1 MEHVMCLE
9 NIFSKYIKCFW
20 FCLWIFYAFEE
31 FYIVKFVNFFFFYH
45 LWFYNCL
52 TLSSYSV
59 RQKSGYLTP
68 WPKPWSRER
77 AGSQMKIYWAD
88 RNSKYLLQ
96 KSLWLGSSTTSL
108 PFLIHKHSSPLWLLN
123 SSQVKISK
131 TNLPFVPNG
140 SIVFTQLCK
149 EIHHSLEQNF
159 NGKQNQPRIYV
170 DALIIWSVKQTASE
184 TDTLVLSHYPWT
196 ENVLNSK
203 SFRPHFH
210 VPCTLLWSQKISS
223 RRENSTTS
231 IWYLKVEGDIRLV
244 TANTF
249 WKVKECV
256 L

>member
-1 MEHVMCLE
+1 MEDVMCLE
-9 NIFSKYIKCFW
+9 NIFFKFIKCFL

-31 FYIVKFVNFFFFYH
+31 FCIVKFVNCFYH

-52 TLSSYSV
+52 TFSSYSV
-59 RQKSGYLTP
+59 RQKSEYPTP
-68 WPKPWSRER
+68 GPKLWSREG

-108 PFLIHKHSSPLWLLN
+108 PFLIHMHSSPLWLLN

-149 EIHHSLEQNF
+149 EIHHSPEQNF

-170 DALIIWSVKQTASE
+170 NALIIWSVKQTASE
-184 TDTLVLSHYPWT
+184 TDTLVLSQLRRNWRCSQFWVIQAPFSCPLHTYMIPK
-196 ENVLNSK
+196 NILQKRKQHNINLISK
-203 SFRPHFH
+203 S
-210 VPCTLLWSQKISS
+210 
-223 RRENSTTS
+223 
-231 IWYLKVEGDIRLV
+231 
-244 TANTF
+244 
-249 WKVKECV
+249 
-256 L
+256 